1 MLILKACPRCH
12 GDLMLEVSRD
22 TDYYECLQCG
32 HVLSIGQERMLGVPP
47 SHNHHAAKRPPRATR
62 RARNERRA
70 GSGCQA
76 LSPAAL
82 ALRRAFRPAYL
93 PEPVPNHV

>member
-1 MLILKACPRCH
+1 MLVLKGCPRCH
-12 GDLMLEVSRD
+12 GDLMLEITQD

-32 HVLSIGQERMLGVPP
+32 HVLSVGQERMLGVPP
-47 SHNHHAAKRPPRATR
+47 SHTHPAARRPSRVSRRTR
-62 RARNERRA
+62 NGRRA
-70 GSGCQA
+70 GGGCQA

-93 PEPVPNHV
+93 PDPVPNHV